1 MLKIERVLNISRA
14 STGRDL
20 SSQASSRRTTNLSKL
35 SDSNNYLNLPRID
48 MRPCNLAVIQK
59 ELKDRGINV
68 MSTKSVLSALDNFKN
83 KKTIEQSNTNKA
95 KMSQMRTKI
104 EQDYN
109 KCLQNT
115 QLLDIADENKL
126 KRALTLPGELS
137 SGEIVQTL
145 KAKVFNKSNEKKLER
160 DLIRRE
166 KLLKKN

>member
-1 MLKIERVLNISRA
+1 
-14 STGRDL
+14 
-20 SSQASSRRTTNLSKL
+20 
-35 SDSNNYLNLPRID
+35 

-68 MSTKSVLSALDNFKN
+68 MSNKSVLSALDNLKN
-83 KKTIEQSNTNKA
+83 KKTNEHPNTNRA

-104 EQDYN
+104 EHDYN
-109 KCLQNT
+109 KCLKNT

-126 KRALTLPGELS
+126 KRALTLPSELS
-137 SGEIVQTL
+137 SGEIVETL
-145 KAKVFNKSNEKKLER
+145 KAKVLNKSNEKKLER